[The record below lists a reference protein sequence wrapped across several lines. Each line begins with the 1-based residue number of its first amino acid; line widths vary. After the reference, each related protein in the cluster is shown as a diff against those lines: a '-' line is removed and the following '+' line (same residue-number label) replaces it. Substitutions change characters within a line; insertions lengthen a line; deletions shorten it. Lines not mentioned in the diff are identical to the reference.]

1 MSRFAIPLLIL
12 LQVCA
17 AQTSGDWLERQ
28 KAALAKQK
36 ESVDA
41 RASAGTGFDASIEK
55 QKQSTTKQREKAVP
69 MSQWEWSPAAKAI
82 LEVSPVTIGCNPPG
96 IPIYDGLIDKHAKQ
110 AGLSAALLR
119 AVIRKESAF
128 NPCAMSR
135 AGAKGLMQLMPETA
149 EMMEVADPFD
159 PEQNLRGGSR
169 FLKMLLDRYG
179 GDLSLAL
186 GAYNAG
192 PSRVDKL
199 GRVPAIPETQN
210 YVKTILGSLGA
221 GLVGGN

>member
-1 MSRFAIPLLIL
+1 L
-12 LQVCA
+12 
-17 AQTSGDWLERQ
+17 
-28 KAALAKQK
+28 
-36 ESVDA
+36 
-41 RASAGTGFDASIEK
+41 
-55 QKQSTTKQREKAVP
+55 
-69 MSQWEWSPAAKAI
+69 
-82 LEVSPVTIGCNPPG
+82 TIGCNPPG

-199 GRVPAIPETQN
+199 GRVPAIPETQD

-221 GLVGGN
+221 GLVGVN